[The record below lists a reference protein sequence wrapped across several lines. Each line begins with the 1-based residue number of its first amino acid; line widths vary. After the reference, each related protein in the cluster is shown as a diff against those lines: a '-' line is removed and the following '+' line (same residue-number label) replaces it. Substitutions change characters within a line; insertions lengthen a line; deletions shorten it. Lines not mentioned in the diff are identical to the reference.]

1 MRKGFKTCSS
11 CKERKVSSEHFEVSK
26 NTGNRLNR
34 CKECAEKAEKE
45 KGLKKCCACE
55 KRKPKKEFEKY
66 PSGRIKPRCK
76 SCDLIKNP
84 RKWKVK
90 AKVNKYSERLTAYEQ
105 KLKDLKTANEVLEI
119 AKKQEQEKFKKGMKF
134 VKSGIRSYVLTN

>member
-1 MRKGFKTCSS
+1 MSKKLKTCSV
-11 CKERKVSSEHFEVSK
+11 CKERKVSSEHFQISK
-26 NTGNRLNR
+26 TTGKRLNR
-34 CKECAEKAEKE
+34 CKECASKSEKE
-45 KGLKKCCACE
+45 KDFKKCCACE

-66 PSGRIKPRCK
+66 QNGRLKPRCK
-76 SCDLIKNP
+76 SCDILKKP

-90 AKVNKYSERLTAYEQ
+90 KVNKYSERLTAYEQ

-134 VKSGIRSYVLTN
+134 VKSGIRSYVLTS